1 MVLIRGPDGRDKDA
15 KIRAVVTVVSMAF
28 RPHREGGCSLLSNAP
43 SGLTGRRGVGSAN
56 GTLGELVQGQTVAG
70 EDFLVTFPVEMWS
83 EVTVVLDA
91 SGNVDAP
98 KTKPK
103 SKLMVELALDRL
115 GLHDMGAVLDVDCR
129 VPEGRGLASSTA
141 DVVATARAVSDATGL
156 HLEPGEIAELAIQ
169 IEPSDGVMW
178 DGVVA
183 FNHRAGRLLRHLGQ
197 LPDMR
202 VLGIDLGGT
211 VDTVTF
217 NKRPKDYTQ
226 EERYHCQ
233 AALDAVADAIA
244 NADVRGIGEAC
255 TISARIH
262 QRVLPKPELPTL
274 LEISAESGGA
284 GVNVAHSG
292 TVVGIIFEPTNER
305 GMNYAR
311 DLVAKR
317 LPHALPLD
325 VLPLR
330 SPAARHVR
338 FHARH

>member
-1 MVLIRGPDGRDKDA
+1 M
-15 KIRAVVTVVSMAF
+15 S
-28 RPHREGGCSLLSNAP
+28 SNAP

-83 EVTVVLDA
+83 EVEVTLNDTATVQA
-91 SGNVDAP
+91 SP
-98 KTKPK
+98 LKPK
-103 SKLMVELALDRL
+103 SKRMVELALDRL
-115 GLHDMGAVLDVDCR
+115 GLSALGAVLDVDCR
-129 VPEGRGLASSTA
+129 LPEGRGLASSTA

-183 FNHRAGRLLRHLGQ
+183 FNHRAGRLLRLLGP

-202 VLGIDLGGT
+202 VLGVDLGGT

-226 EERYHCQ
+226 DERQRCQ
-233 AALDAVADAIA
+233 EALDAVADAMM
-244 NADVRGIGEAC
+244 NADVRGIGAAC
-255 TISARIH
+255 TISAEIH
-262 QRVLPKPELPTL
+262 QRVLPKPELPVL
-274 LEISAESGGA
+274 LEICAESGGA

-292 TVVGIIFEPTNER
+292 TVVGMIFEPTNER
-305 GMNYAR
+305 GMAFAR
-311 DLVAKR
+311 DLVASR
-317 LPHALPLD
+317 LPHATPFD

-338 FHARH
+338 FRAR

>member
-1 MVLIRGPDGRDKDA
+1 M
-15 KIRAVVTVVSMAF
+15 S
-28 RPHREGGCSLLSNAP
+28 SSAP

-83 EVTVVLDA
+83 EVDVVLDDTGTVSA
-91 SGNVDAP
+91 SP
-98 KTKPK
+98 RKPK
-103 SKLMVELALDRL
+103 SKRMVELALERL
-115 GLHDMGAVLDVDCR
+115 GLPAVGAVLTVDCR
-129 VPEGRGLASSTA
+129 LPEGRGLASSTA

-169 IEPSDGVMW
+169 IEPTDGVMW

-183 FNHRAGRLLRHLGQ
+183 FNHRTGHLLRHLGP

-211 VDTVTF
+211 IDTVTF
-217 NKRPKDYTQ
+217 NRRLKDYTQ
-226 EERYHCQ
+226 DERKRCQ
-233 AALDAVADAIA
+233 GALDAVAEAIA
-244 NADVRGIGEAC
+244 NGDVRGIGEAC
-255 TISARIH
+255 TVSARIH
-262 QRVLPKPELPTL
+262 QRVLPKPELPAL
-274 LEISAESGGA
+274 LEIAAESGGT

-292 TVVGIIFEPTNER
+292 TVVGLIFDPTNER
-305 GMNYAR
+305 GMDYAR
-311 DLVAKR
+311 ELVMKR
-317 LPHALPLD
+317 LPHARPFD

-330 SPAARHVR
+330 SPAARHVG